1 MVDQATMNNGR
12 NATPAAAMTRNMSD
26 LTSDIASLAE
36 LQTRLFLL
44 DVKESMTRI
53 ATPIVLAVIGGALL
67 LGSLPVLLLAIAA
80 SLILLGIGLA
90 TALFIAFLIGT
101 VLGTI
106 ALAIARSRLR
116 NAFVAFQRSREEL
129 AQNIRWIKGALSAAG
144 RASQAA
150 ERNA

>member
-1 MVDQATMNNGR
+1 
-12 NATPAAAMTRNMSD
+12 
-26 LTSDIASLAE
+26 
-36 LQTRLFLL
+36 
-44 DVKESMTRI
+44 MTRI

>member
-12 NATPAAAMTRNMSD
+12 NAAPAAAMTRNMSD

-44 DVKESMTRI
+44 DVKESVTRI